1 MTDHIGDDAALYAIG
16 ALDDAE
22 RAAIDAHVADCD
34 ACARLLGDAED
45 EVARLVDAGPQHLLP
60 REVSRAVPRAAAQ
73 PISLSRAAMAIAA
86 VFVFGFIPSMYFWQQ
101 NRAMHDT
108 MATDTAVMNQLASA
122 PFHTASFGPMP
133 GRGNAHVMYS
143 PDGSWYV
150 IVVRGAT
157 KALSVAWMHDG
168 KRDMLGTAEP
178 HGDVAMLYLPQSHRM
193 DQLALVDGE
202 TVVAEAQ
209 LPF

>member
-1 MTDHIGDDAALYAIG
+1 MNAHVGDDAALYALG

-22 RAAIDAHVADCD
+22 RAAIDAHVATCD
-34 ACARLLGDAED
+34 ACARLLGAAED
-45 EVARLVDAGPQHLLP
+45 DVARLVDASPMHGASARPKRTP
-60 REVSRAVPRAAAQ
+60 WPRAAA
-73 PISLSRAAMAIAA
+73 AIAA
-86 VFVFGFIPSMYFWQQ
+86 IFVLGLMPSVYFWQQ

-108 MATDTAVMNQLASA
+108 MAADTDAMNRLASA
-122 PFHTASFGPMP
+122 PFHTASFGQIA
-133 GRGNAHVMYS
+133 GASNAHVMYA

-178 HGDVAMLYLPQSHRM
+178 HGDVAMLYLPRSHRM
-193 DQLALVDGE
+193 DQLALMDGA

-209 LPF
+209 LAF